1 LLASFVFLKLR
12 VASFSDD
19 SEFSRKIATGAAKTR
34 ENATASGPMFLLV
47 TTQPPPD
54 RRPRQG
60 VKTMTKLNGKIAL
73 VTGASSGIGAATAIR
88 LAQAGAKVGI
98 AARRLDKLEHLRQQ
112 IEAKGGQ
119 ALALRMDVVDPASV
133 EACVKTLIDTHGA
146 IDILVN
152 NAGLMPLS
160 DIDQFKVDEW
170 HRMVDVNVKGLFNAT
185 AAVLPQMIKQH
196 SGHVFNMSSI
206 AGRKVFKGLSVYCA
220 TKHAVAAFSDGLRM
234 EVGPKHNIR
243 VTCIQPGA
251 VATELYDHITDPAYR
266 QQMDDL
272 AGQMT
277 FLQGEDI
284 GDTIVFAAEAP
295 AHVDV
300 AELFVL
306 PVEQGW

>member
-1 LLASFVFLKLR
+1 M
-12 VASFSDD
+12 
-19 SEFSRKIATGAAKTR
+19 
-34 ENATASGPMFLLV
+34 N
-47 TTQPPPD
+47 
-54 RRPRQG
+54 
-60 VKTMTKLNGKIAL
+60 KLNGKIAL
-73 VTGASSGIGAATAIR
+73 VTGASSGIGAATAAK
-88 LAQAGAKVGI
+88 LAEAGAKVGI
-98 AARRLDKLEHLRQQ
+98 AARRTEKLENLKTQ
-112 IEAKGGQ
+112 IQTNGGE
-119 ALALRMDVVDPASV
+119 ALAIEMDVVDQASI
-133 EACVKTLIDTHGA
+133 EAGVKQIVDAYGS

-170 HRMVDVNVKGLFNAT
+170 HRMVDVNVKGLFNTT

-196 SGHVFNMSSI
+196 SGHIFNMSSI
-206 AGRKVFKGLSVYCA
+206 AGRKVFKGLAVYCA

-234 EVGPKHNIR
+234 EVGPMHNIR

-251 VATELYDHITDPAYR
+251 VATELYDHITDPGYR
-266 QQMDDL
+266 QQMDEL

-284 GDTIVFAAEAP
+284 GDTIVFAAQAP